1 LEINMKLKTFAAA
14 AVLALGASGSA
25 FAADIV
31 HDAGMIPVAPD
42 TFYHL
47 FDHDTIGTFTDT
59 INFSITAGDLASA
72 ANPLNVMLSGQNVSN
87 IDNLQYTLWSGS
99 TSLFTYDGN
108 NTTNFS
114 MDLPAGD
121 YVIKV
126 TGNANGSHGGTYG
139 FAMQLAPIPE
149 PETYAMLLA
158 GLGLVGF
165 AARRRSE
172 NEKFSA

>member
-1 LEINMKLKTFAAA
+1 MKLKTFAAA
-14 AVLALGASGSA
+14 AVLAMGANTA

-31 HDAGMIPVAPD
+31 LNAGMIPVAPD

-47 FDHDTIGTFTDT
+47 FDHPQIGTFTDT
-59 INFSITAGDLASA
+59 INFTITAGDLASS

-87 IDNLQYTLWSGS
+87 IDGLSYSLWSGS
-99 TSLFTYDGN
+99 TQLHTFTGD
-108 NTTNFS
+108 NTTNWANA
-114 MDLPAGD
+114 LPAGD

-139 FAMQLAPIPE
+139 LAMSLVPE
-149 PETYAMLLA
+149 PQTYAMLLA

-165 AARRRSE
+165 AARRRAA
-172 NEKFSA
+172 K

>member
-1 LEINMKLKTFAAA
+1 MKLKTLAVAAA
-14 AVLALGASGSA
+14 LALGATGSA
-25 FAADIV
+25 YAADIV

-59 INFSITAGDLASA
+59 INFSITAGDLASS
-72 ANPLNVMLSGQNVSN
+72 ANPLNVMLSGTNVSN
-87 IDNLQYTLWSGS
+87 IDDLQYTLWSGS

-108 NTTNFS
+108 NSTNMS
-114 MDLPAGD
+114 MALPAGD

-126 TGNANGSHGGTYG
+126 TGNANGTHGGTYG
-139 FAMQLAPIPE
+139 MAMSLVPE

-165 AARRRSE
+165 ASRRRPE

>member
-1 LEINMKLKTFAAA
+1 MKLKTFAAA
-14 AVLALGASGSA
+14 AVLAMGASGSA

-31 HDAGMIPVAPD
+31 HNAGTIPFSPEV
-42 TFYHL
+42 FYHL
-47 FDHDTIGTFTDT
+47 FDHDTIGTFEDT
-59 INFSITAGDLASA
+59 INFTIEAGDLGTA
-72 ANPLNVMLSGQNVSN
+72 ANPLNVMLAGQDVSN
-87 IDNLQYTLWSGS
+87 IDGLTYTLWSGS
-99 TSLFTYDGN
+99 NSLGTFAGN
-108 NTTNFS
+108 NTTNWTS
-114 MDLPAGD
+114 ALPAGD

-139 FAMQLAPIPE
+139 FAMTMVPE

-165 AARRRSE
+165 ATRRRSE

>member
-1 LEINMKLKTFAAA
+1 MKLKTFAAA
-14 AVLALGASGSA
+14 AVLALGATGTA
-25 FAADIV
+25 YAEDIV
-31 HDAGMIPVAPD
+31 HDAGLIPVAPD

-47 FDHDTIGTFTDT
+47 FDHDTIGTFEDT
-59 INFSITAGDLASA
+59 INFSITAGDLASS
-72 ANPLNVMLSGQNVSN
+72 ANPLNVMLSGMNVSN
-87 IDNLQYTLWSGS
+87 IDDLEYTLWSGS
-99 TSLFTYDGN
+99 ESLFTYNGD

-114 MDLPAGD
+114 SSLAAGD

-139 FAMQLAPIPE
+139 FAMTLVPE

-158 GLGLVGF
+158 GLGLIGF
-165 AARRRSE
+165 ATRRRSE